1 MRHSSSLLTPQYGV
15 LSTTSTSAN
24 QSRRRQGD
32 QVLISGMEVKEE
44 QQPET
49 FLSTEEPKLTFLSSP
64 ENHRSDNISIMNER
78 KSYREL
84 LDSNLNAAH
93 AKY

>member
-1 MRHSSSLLTPQYGV
+1 MGFVIH
-15 LSTTSTSAN
+15 LSKPIKT
-24 QSRRRQGD
+24 RQGD
-32 QVLISGMEVKEE
+32 QNEEE

-49 FLSTEEPKLTFLSSP
+49 FPSTEEPKLTFLSSP

-84 LDSNLNAAH
+84 LDSN
-93 AKY
+93 